1 MAVDTKNSLKTV
13 VLKNVFKLGMN
24 KLLKWRE
31 LVSVFFFYLVKLA
44 LIKKNKTSESIKCL
58 NSFSHLNVSIFWIP
72 IESNIFESFLFHC
85 VYCID

>member
-44 LIKKNKTSESIKCL
+44 LIKKIKL
-58 NSFSHLNVSIFWIP
+58 RRVSNV
-72 IESNIFESFLFHC
+72 
-85 VYCID
+85 